1 MTRQLSALLVFGLLT
16 VDVLTQQV
24 ALPQFEV
31 ASIKRRNEPLFRIT
45 APQGARPGGS
55 FGYFN
60 TTLVRLVMYAFDLPD
75 YRVLGGPAWAS
86 ADRFDVEA
94 RAGREAS
101 VAEIRLM
108 LRSLLQ
114 DRFKLL
120 VRNQTREMPVY
131 ALVLDRPDGRLGPG
145 LKRTDPGC
153 QQEVQ
158 RPAQMPPGAMSS
170 TGCGEILD
178 LVGGASFQMHAPV
191 VDKTGL
197 TGTFAWSMYS
207 APSIGMSLLERS
219 NSGPRDGASVDL
231 DLPAYTTALREQLGL
246 RLDATKGIVNVVVI
260 DSAQPPSDN

>member
-1 MTRQLSALLVFGLLT
+1 LLAFGLLI
-16 VDVLTQQV
+16 VDVSAQQA

-60 TTLVRLVMYAFDLPD
+60 APLVRLVMYAFDLPD

-120 VRNQTREMPVY
+120 VRNESREMPVY

-145 LKRTDPGC
+145 LKSTDPGC
-153 QQEVQ
+153 QQQVE
-158 RPAQMPPGAMSS
+158 RPAQMPPGAMYS
-170 TGCGEILD
+170 TGCGEISIF
-178 LVGGASFQMHAPV
+178 VRGASSHMQGPV
-191 VDKTGL
+191 IDKTGL

-207 APSIGMSLLERS
+207 APSIGMSSLEGS
-219 NSGPRDGASVDL
+219 NFGPRDGASVDL
-231 DLPAYTTALREQLGL
+231 SLPAYTTALREQLGL
-246 RLDATKGIVNVVVI
+246 RLDATKGVVDVVVI
-260 DSAQPPSDN
+260 DSAQPPSGN